1 VLTVDSTFGEFTSM
15 VNSTNYPGSF
25 IDSGSNGLFYGS
37 GLFPDCRFFLGF
49 YCPPSPQAQSGFL
62 QGVNGANLAVNF
74 TVSDP
79 ESLLASN
86 PSVTADAELAGPG
99 FGGVDWG
106 LPFFF
111 GRSIYIA
118 IEDRSTPAGNGPWV
132 GIR

>member
-1 VLTVDSTFGEFTSM
+1 
-15 VNSTNYPGSF
+15 
-25 IDSGSNGLFYGS
+25 
-37 GLFPDCRFFLGF
+37 
-49 YCPPSPQAQSGFL
+49 
-62 QGVNGANLAVNF
+62 VNGANLAVNF